1 MRAQARRPRY
11 KLEQGGILWRACKI
25 DTRDRAL
32 DQLRISRTLL
42 MKHISCVL
50 SLRGQWPTV
59 MALAEHGSTVMAE
72 SLLWLQVVRY
82 VALGEGIYVR
92 I

>member
-1 MRAQARRPRY
+1 
-11 KLEQGGILWRACKI
+11 
-25 DTRDRAL
+25 
-32 DQLRISRTLL
+32 